1 MLGKPFGKAEVKEF
15 SVEHHD
21 IATFY
26 VLQNCEES
34 QSFVREYKNILMNAV
49 EKEQR
54 SLWDSYR
61 LTVNIKR
68 KLNTQDTFV
77 LACQANQVYYTEGL
91 LDNNWHV
98 VNEIKPRNLY
108 EMPIDGEPYQEETQF
123 NITNVNQEGNEN
135 EEDEINWSRV
145 EADVMIV
152 E

>member
-1 MLGKPFGKAEVKEF
+1 MELLLKGKIKLKKCLTEGLE
-15 SVEHHD
+15 
-21 IATFY
+21 T
-26 VLQNCEES
+26 LLN
-34 QSFVREYKNILMNAV
+34 FVIHKGIKLICLIVIGLIQV